1 MTAYERLCAARDQ
14 NRPTAIEYIRR
25 MFGES
30 FLELH
35 GDRRY
40 GDDKAAFMTAAR
52 LGSVVG
58 ISESTVIRFAIT
70 LGFEGYPEL
79 QDALMKAA
87 HNKMTV
93 VQRMEVTKSH
103 IGTSAVLKNVLQSDM
118 ETIRLTL
125 ENLDTQTFD
134 AVVESIISARRIYIV
149 GVRSSSALAEFLGF
163 YFNLMFDNVNV
174 VGSDGVSEVAEQIFH
189 ITQNDIIIGISYP
202 RYSNRTLKALK
213 FAKNKN
219 ATVIALTDSSSSP
232 LCDYATYSLFAK
244 SNITAFTDSLVAP
257 LSLVNALISAVAI
270 KKEQDLTSA
279 LAELE
284 QIWDENKV
292 YDKKD

>member
-1 MTAYERLCAARDQ
+1 MQ
-14 NRPTAIEYIRR
+14 
-25 MFGES
+25 
-30 FLELH
+30 FLE
-35 GDRRY
+35 DRKKNLSKSHRLIADY
-40 GDDKAAFMTAAR
+40 MLKNYDKAAFMTAAR